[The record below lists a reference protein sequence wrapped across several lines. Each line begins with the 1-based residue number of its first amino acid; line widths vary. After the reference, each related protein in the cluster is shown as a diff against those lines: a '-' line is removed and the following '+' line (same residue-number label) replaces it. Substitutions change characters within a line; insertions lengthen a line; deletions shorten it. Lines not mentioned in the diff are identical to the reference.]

1 MGKNDSDK
9 FDRDPGT
16 ILYSWDPRGGKRV
29 IISRSKSYGRRF
41 HIRTWM
47 LNSKGAYYPTRAGI
61 TLGIVELKKL
71 RRALKK
77 IAKKFEGS

>member
-16 ILYSWDPRGGKRV
+16 VVDSWNPKRGKRV
-29 IISRSKSYGRRF
+29 IVSRSRGYGRRV
-41 HIRTWM
+41 HVRVWL
-47 LNSKGAYYPTRAGI
+47 LNSKGAYHPTRAGI
-61 TLGIVELKKL
+61 TLTISELKKL

-77 IAKKFEGS
+77 VREMYE